1 MFGEILTG
9 EIKNTSTCSHTPYAC
24 GICRS
29 DWRSLISQTLV
40 YNPNICGSC
49 RSLIG
54 QHKKKKKTQKKRNEK
69 KKKNE
74 QHGPHQKSG

>member
-9 EIKNTSTCSHTPYAC
+9 EVYNTSICSHTPYAC

-29 DWRSLISQTLV
+29 GVGSLIFQTLV

-49 RSLIG
+49 RSLIV
-54 QHKKKKKTQKKRNEK
+54 QHKKKAKKQTKNKKEK
-69 KKKNE
+69 EKN
-74 QHGPHQKSG
+74 